1 VSQEKEDQVT
11 EDIAD
16 AVGFLQH
23 LSDRYGSRNFF
34 LGRRYDEALDDL
46 LRQPERHGDPRVL
59 AQGAL
64 RNAAKKIDR
73 RNQIALIEP
82 VGDRLPEVL
91 FEPEVATEVPAWF
104 RGLAAPDRAALG
116 LVALGFGPA
125 AAAQQLDLPA
135 ERFRVRLFRARSRAA
150 VALAVAAWPF
160 PRLFAETKESL
171 T

>member
-1 VSQEKEDQVT
+1 MT
-11 EDIAD
+11 EDVAD

-46 LRQPERHGDPRVL
+46 LRQPERRGDPRML

-82 VGDRLPEVL
+82 VGDRLPEVSL
-91 FEPEVATEVPAWF
+91 EPEDVTELPVWF
-104 RGLAAPDRAALG
+104 RDLAAPDRVALG
-116 LVALGFGPA
+116 LIALGFGPA
-125 AAAQQLDLPA
+125 AAAQQLELPA

-150 VALAVAAWPF
+150 GALAVAA
-160 PRLFAETKESL
+160 
-171 T
+171 